1 MSRVRRKREAG
12 FTLVEVLVA
21 IAILSISLAAIGS
34 LMAMNLRGTR
44 ALDQRLALIET
55 ARAIETGL
63 PQRGALVIGSSRG
76 ERAGHFWRVDVQP
89 YAVPAI
95 EAQVQPAWI
104 PARVVIRVQSPGGA
118 LLQVETIRLMRRAG
132 G

>member
-1 MSRVRRKREAG
+1 MWRGRRKREAG

-21 IAILSISLAAIGS
+21 IAILAISLAAIGS
-34 LMAMNLRGTR
+34 LMAMNVRGTR
-44 ALDQRLALIET
+44 ARDQRLALIET

-63 PQRGALVIGSSRG
+63 PPRGELVIGSSRG
-76 ERAGHFWRVDVQP
+76 ERAGHLWRVDVQP
-89 YAVPAI
+89 YPVPAVDTP
-95 EAQVQPAWI
+95 VQPAWV

-118 LLQVETIRLMRRAG
+118 LLQVETIRLVRRAG